1 MTMRERLEDALYN
14 KAAKE
19 QQEYKGTLRKMQ
31 PDEIMNNAYR
41 LIIQE
46 DILMTFEDPKYLSDR
61 ELRALIKLDNVLESG
76 YNDWL
81 DRETSHMEDL
91 RDNIADF
98 AKGYADSLDAE
109 RKAKRKSE
117 PER

>member
-61 ELRALIKLDNVLESG
+61 ELRALIKLDNVLESC

-81 DRETSHMEDL
+81 KNDLSHMEDL
-91 RDNIADF
+91 RATVS
-98 AKGYADSLDAE
+98 GYANSCAE
-109 RKAKRKSE
+109 YFKQQQKAKRTSE